1 MLKRGTRRNASVPQL
16 FNILMTRG
24 GKHVILC
31 FYKAAKTNSYQVPTA
46 ELTKHSKKGF
56 KYEIIFIKSQTSSAT
71 MCNAQHAL
79 VTRPKFI
86 QGSCPCGQSHKL
98 LDILQIQDLHFV
110 TFVLNEDVFTTGY
123 MQQSCADNSA
133 WNYIAPFDIYM
144 SY

>member
-31 FYKAAKTNSYQVPTA
+31 FYKAAKTNSYQAPTA
-46 ELTKHSKKGF
+46 ELTKLSKKGF

-71 MCNAQHAL
+71 MCNAQRAL
-79 VTRPKFI
+79 VTRPKLI
-86 QGSCPCGQSHKL
+86 QGSCPCGRSHKL

-110 TFVLNEDVFTTGY
+110 TFVLNEDVSITG
-123 MQQSCADNSA
+123 QQSCADNSA
-133 WNYIAPFDIYM
+133 WNYIAPFDIYNM

>member
-31 FYKAAKTNSYQVPTA
+31 FYKATKTNPYQAPTA
-46 ELTKHSKKGF
+46 ELTKYSKKGF

-71 MCNAQHAL
+71 MCNAQRAL
-79 VTRPKFI
+79 VTRPKLI
-86 QGSCPCGQSHKL
+86 QGSCPCGRAHKL

-110 TFVLNEDVFTTGY
+110 TFVLNEDVSITG
-123 MQQSCADNSA
+123 QQSCADNSA
-133 WNYIAPFDIYM
+133 WNYIAPFDIYNM
-144 SY
+144 SN